1 MRIRRV
7 IIIIPAILALGV
19 AGSSVAATASV
30 TASAHLSSVHAQA
43 QGAASPYV
51 FLHSTT
57 H

>member
-1 MRIRRV
+1 MRIGRV
-7 IIIIPAILALGV
+7 IIIPAILAMGV

-43 QGAASPYV
+43 QGAASPFV